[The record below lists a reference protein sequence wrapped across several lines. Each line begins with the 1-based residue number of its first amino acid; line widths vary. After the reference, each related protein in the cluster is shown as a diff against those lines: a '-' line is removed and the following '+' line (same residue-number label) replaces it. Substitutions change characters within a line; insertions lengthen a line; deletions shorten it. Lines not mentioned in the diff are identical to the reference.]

1 MRCASLVTLWKPTT
15 AAAPLRVCA
24 LRRMSLSVGR
34 SPGVRSST
42 TSDAL
47 TVRRCSSASSRKI
60 SSISGS
66 MSSSAGA
73 SSRPSLPKLR
83 GSGPRSSGEPS
94 NTNASPNEATRG
106 SAASGECAR
115 VRRRHVGDD
124 GEPLFDLVELT
135 QHLGAAIGRQ
145 RAADER
151 ELLEDVLGA
160 PRERAELVEADHRR
174 RTRDGVGQPVGGL
187 DLGRLALVGEV
198 GEHPVPDAGQ
208 VAAGLVHE
216 RQQNRRVALCTHL
229 VGPSW
234 VGRRRRSRPCDRR
247 RCPGSPW
254 IARRPCAAAW
264 KPCRLRAA

>member
-24 LRRMSLSVGR
+24 LRRMSLKRGR
-34 SPGVRSST
+34 LPGVRSST
-42 TSDAL
+42 TREAL

-66 MSSSAGA
+66 MSSPAGA
-73 SSRPSLPKLR
+73 PSRPSLPKLR

-106 SAASGECAR
+106 LAALGRCVR
-115 VRRRHVGDD
+115 VRRHVGDD

-135 QHLGAAIGRQ
+135 QHLGAAVGRQ

-187 DLGRLALVGEV
+187 DLGLPGSRRRA
-198 GEHPVPDAGQ
+198 GEHRPGCRAGSCGPRPRTPAESPGRAVHSSRGSVLGGPPAAIAALRSPPVPGIPVD
-208 VAAGLVHE
+208 
-216 RQQNRRVALCTHL
+216 C
-229 VGPSW
+229 
-234 VGRRRRSRPCDRR
+234 
-247 RCPGSPW
+247 
-254 IARRPCAAAW
+254 
-264 KPCRLRAA
+264 